1 MKLKLDPAQLTNNFA
16 AAVGRGVD
24 SALSQAASTILSTM
38 NLSPEDRLATD
49 PKFRAAQAAQLSQT
63 LAVDAHPE
71 LKSKLVELAAGK
83 LYGPYDLKV
92 SELSLGARAGLDLR
106 VKAQLISNQDP
117 LIAEDKHR
125 AATTQQ
131 HLSAG
136 EPLTWAITGGGIYP
150 RAGFG
155 LNLPLGAAN
164 VNVGFSADASLGY
177 SVLAPYA
184 QAPQSALSVAK
195 NMTVDLPFT
204 AAGARALEPGTEVT
218 LRGQGRL
225 AASASIGLGAELAKA
240 GDLVSIGA
248 SFGSS
253 AGASKALELSLR
265 VKRLSGNQVFVA
277 VSKVDTTAT
286 SAAIGGHAGVGAN
299 LNQSVLAQL
308 GGGGVLVKAGNLAAD
323 QLEAQIAAWVNLDFR
338 AAHSTAANEQEM
350 STYVVDLSTAE
361 GRSAYEAMMKLDF
374 RAVDQLAVEGDL
386 AVRSAKLS
394 DRVRTTGGVLSGQFA
409 PITLLR
415 ALSSAQ
421 DEHLQL
427 QVGPGGKET
436 VDCYQA
442 ALVDGYSGVVSDHFQ
457 GKRSVRRELV
467 STQRSSEPA
476 PKYYYHVENRVE
488 GDGHTSS
495 EDVRRFLELAD
506 LLGAVDSD
514 TKSLASSASFLSS
527 FDDSSRTIDVY
538 VDDAGLNTLTKV
550 AAEHPEQLMAA
561 YATAYER
568 LDRPALD
575 APGAWPQAP
584 WLQTKHPK
592 YAALIELLKTGAPPG
607 ASALVEEFDPESK
620 AYHAITGRHLG
631 RDSAAFKASGALVQ
645 LIAQLGAL
653 PTAEARM
660 NLLAQQDKELG
671 LDFWKG
677 LGTIAQV
684 VGPEHVL
691 VNDLRIQDL
700 SKQRDLVFK
709 SEGAIQDPRAEIQ
722 ARLHAAEA

>member
-1 MKLKLDPAQLTNNFA
+1 MKLNFNPAQLTTDVTA
-16 AAVGRGVD
+16 ALERGVD
-24 SALSQAASTILSTM
+24 LALSQAASTLLSTM

-49 PKFRAAQAAQLSQT
+49 PALRAAERAKIATAA
-63 LAVDAHPE
+63 AADGDAA
-71 LKSKLVELAAGK
+71 LKSKLLELAGGK

-92 SELSLGARAGLDLR
+92 SELKLGARAGLEVR
-106 VKAQLISNQDP
+106 AKAQLINSQDP

-125 AATTQQ
+125 SATTQAHQ
-131 HLSAG
+131 AAG
-136 EPLTWAITGGGIYP
+136 EPVTWAIVGGGIYP

-155 LNLPLGAAN
+155 FNIPLGAAN

-184 QAPQSALSVAK
+184 QDPHSALSAAK
-195 NMTVDLPFT
+195 NLSVDLPFT
-204 AAGARALEPGTEVT
+204 AQRARALEPGTEVT
-218 LRGQGRL
+218 LRGQGRI
-225 AASASIGLGAELAKA
+225 AASAGLGLGAELAKV

-248 SFGSS
+248 TFGSS

-277 VSKVDTTAT
+277 VSKVDTAA
-286 SAAIGGHAGVGAN
+286 SSQAIGGHAGIGAN
-299 LNQSVLAQL
+299 LNQIVLEKL
-308 GGGGVLVKAGNLAAD
+308 GGGGALAKAGDLAAD
-323 QLEAQIAAWVNLDFR
+323 QLEAQLSAWVNLDFR

-374 RAVDQLAVEGDL
+374 RAVDQLAADGSP
-386 AVRSAKLS
+386 AVRTAKLS
-394 DRVRTTGGVLSGQFA
+394 DRVRTTGGELNGQFA

-436 VDCYQA
+436 VECYQA
-442 ALVDGYSGVVSDHFQ
+442 ALVDGYSGVVSDHFK

-467 STQRSSEPA
+467 STQRSSDPA
-476 PKYYYHVENRVE
+476 PKYYYHVRNRVE

-506 LLGAVDSD
+506 MLGALDAD
-514 TKSLASSASFLSS
+514 TKSLAHNAAFLSS

-538 VDDAGLNTLTKV
+538 VDDAGLNALTKI

-568 LDRPALD
+568 LDRPVID
-575 APGAWPQAP
+575 EPGAWTTAP
-584 WLQTKHPK
+584 WLQSQHPK
-592 YAALIELLKTGAPPG
+592 HAALLALLKTGAPPG
-607 ASALVEEFDPESK
+607 ASELVEHLDPESK
-620 AYHAITGRHLG
+620 AYKAITGRHLG
-631 RDSAAFKASGALVQ
+631 RDAAAFKASGALVK
-645 LIAQLGAL
+645 LIAELGAL
-653 PTAEARM
+653 PTVEARM
-660 NLLAQQDKELG
+660 KLLAEQDKALG

-677 LGTIAQV
+677 LATIAQV

-691 VNDLRIQDL
+691 VNDLRIEDL